1 MTFVALVRHGE
12 TDWNARGRLQ
22 GSSDIPLNDTGREQA
37 REAAA
42 ELGAFSRPEAGS
54 APLGSVRVQWD
65 VLVSSPLSRAAETA
79 DIIGEAVG
87 VRRTATFDD
96 LAERHFGEAEGLS
109 DFEAYSY
116 WPDGRYPGMEPR
128 RDLIERGR
136 RRLDALAAQH
146 PTGALLV
153 VAHGGVIRAILDS
166 VLRRPSPRIVN
177 AGISTLSNDS
187 GRWRVHTVNSLPLG
201 DYRWRF

>member
-22 GSSDIPLNDTGREQA
+22 GSSDIPLNEYGREQA
-37 REAAA
+37 LEAAN
-42 ELGAFSRPEAGS
+42 ELGRSR
-54 APLGSVRVQWD
+54 WD
-65 VLVSSPLSRAAETA
+65 LLVSSPLSRASETA
-79 DIIGEAVG
+79 DIIGASIG
-87 VRRTATFDD
+87 LSRSATFDD

-128 RDLIERGR
+128 SDLIERGR
-136 RRLDALAAQH
+136 SRLDALADEH
-146 PTGALLV
+146 PTGALVV

-177 AGISTLSNDS
+177 AGVSTLSNES
-187 GRWRVHTVNSLPLG
+187 GKWTVHTVNSLPLG

>member
-22 GSSDIPLNDTGREQA
+22 GSSDIPLNDYGREQA
-37 REAAA
+37 FEAAA
-42 ELGAFSRPEAGS
+42 ELGKNK
-54 APLGSVRVQWD
+54 WD
-65 VLVSSPLSRAAETA
+65 LLVSSPLSRASETA
-79 DIIGEAVG
+79 DIIGKAIG

-128 RDLIERGR
+128 KDLIERGR
-136 RRLDALAAQH
+136 SRLDALAADH
-146 PTGALLV
+146 PTGALVV

-177 AGISTLSNDS
+177 AGVSTLSNDS
-187 GRWRVHTVNSLPLG
+187 GRWEVHTVNSLPLG